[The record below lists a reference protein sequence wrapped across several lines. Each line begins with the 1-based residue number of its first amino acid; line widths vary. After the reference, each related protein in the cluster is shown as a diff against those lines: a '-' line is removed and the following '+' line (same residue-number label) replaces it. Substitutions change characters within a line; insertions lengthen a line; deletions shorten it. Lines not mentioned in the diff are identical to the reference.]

1 MPPLAASNTKRL
13 SSLGIGAVFI
23 GVVVAV
29 EVLEVSIPVVE
40 VVVDV
45 ESVVSVL
52 VDLLLPQDQRVAANR
67 MAEKAKKF
75 FFIHECLLLVLQKF
89 LCHY

>member
-1 MPPLAASNTKRL
+1 M
-13 SSLGIGAVFI
+13 
-23 GVVVAV
+23 GVVVVGAV
-29 EVLEVSIPVVE
+29 GVLAVSIPVVE
-40 VVVDV
+40 VVVVV

-52 VDLLLPQDQRVAANR
+52 DLLLPQDQMVAANKR
-67 MAEKAKKF
+67 VERAKKF